1 MSEVKSAPELEEILT
16 KVKIPGEIQL
26 ALAEIEAGLK
36 KQESDQT
43 KANNEPR
50 LTLYD
55 FDSEFGRRIDLE
67 AKKLADSG
75 IDPNQIASALVKK
88 FDLRNYGIGILLG
101 EGQTPMT
108 ESPTLRRL
116 IISEVL
122 QNGESNYAKNSPEVM
137 ERIKN
142 NILRWLQ
149 IPEEYQA
156 DFIFATASDG
166 GTGSGQTCVQTLLQA
181 NPKISKIALEKK
193 GWPGHK
199 AMAASQRVDLNE
211 KEIGFVAKSEV
222 LPAYQ
227 IGPHNQTGIV
237 HPTGLWQQRA
247 KTAAKNKQMVFLD
260 HAYPGFAHAYQLLK
274 DKPYTQIMEAD
285 YKRFIAPFLEKGVT
299 TAISVGPTKAFRTFK
314 NRPGGLSLIYCPDQN
329 IKKILAGVIRARGSA
344 FENTSTRALLHGLDR
359 YMSYFTADHEISLRR
374 VAGAEDQW
382 RKYSKDTPLAK
393 LFVAGEFAGI
403 FRNFTSKEGAART
416 LYGHR
421 LGPVASNGNIRIN
434 TTGLPGNKE
443 IAKADVTAFA
453 SVMADD

>member
-199 AMAASQRVDLNE
+199 AMLNV
-211 KEIGFVAKSEV
+211 VAKTWV
-222 LPAYQ
+222 WKL
-227 IGPHNQTGIV
+227 GG
-237 HPTGLWQQRA
+237 
-247 KTAAKNKQMVFLD
+247 
-260 HAYPGFAHAYQLLK
+260 
-274 DKPYTQIMEAD
+274 
-285 YKRFIAPFLEKGVT
+285 
-299 TAISVGPTKAFRTFK
+299 
-314 NRPGGLSLIYCPDQN
+314 NRPKVGG
-329 IKKILAGVIRARGSA
+329 
-344 FENTSTRALLHGLDR
+344 
-359 YMSYFTADHEISLRR
+359 
-374 VAGAEDQW
+374 
-382 RKYSKDTPLAK
+382 
-393 LFVAGEFAGI
+393 
-403 FRNFTSKEGAART
+403 
-416 LYGHR
+416 
-421 LGPVASNGNIRIN
+421 
-434 TTGLPGNKE
+434 
-443 IAKADVTAFA
+443 
-453 SVMADD
+453 